1 MRYIVDLRQKV
12 MSFIDEGNTIEE
24 TSRIFKVG
32 KSTISK
38 WKKLRLESGSLN
50 NRPLNIGFK
59 KIDPELL
66 KKYVEEHPDAY
77 LKEMA
82 VQFGC
87 SDVGIIKTLR
97 KLKITRKKKSKFSKN
112 EMQTEGLNSER
123 RYARFPK
130 KT

>member
-1 MRYIVDLRQKV
+1 MRYTVDLRQKV

-87 SDVGIIKTLR
+87 SDVGIIKPLR
-97 KLKITRKKKSKFSKN
+97 KLKITRKKSQNFQRTRCKQK
-112 EMQTEGLNSER
+112 G
-123 RYARFPK
+123 
-130 KT
+130 